1 MSRNLLDVTPSSIDS
16 PMAEA
21 EESKASFLWRNLLRG
36 LIWFAVIL
44 TAYILASEEISA
56 YQKEI
61 NAVGDRLPLLLAIFT
76 VSEVVFGIIPPEL
89 FMLIWQSKGVLS
101 EYVINLTYLTL
112 ISYAAGV
119 LGYYIGHFFSKT
131 AVYQKIHN
139 RYLKQ
144 YDSQLRRYGLYLV
157 LVGAITPV
165 PFSATCMLAGSVNT
179 PIDKFLLICISR
191 IIRFAGYGWAVW
203 AAPNYFT

>member
-1 MSRNLLDVTPSSIDS
+1 MI
-16 PMAEA
+16 EQ
-21 EESKASFLWRNLLRG
+21 EESKSSFLWKNLLRG

-44 TAYILASEEISA
+44 TAYILAAEEIEV
-56 YQKEI
+56 YEKEI
-61 NAVGDRLPLLLAIFT
+61 NAVGDRLPLLLSIFT

-101 EYVINLTYLTL
+101 EYIINLTYLTL
-112 ISYAAGV
+112 ISYAAGI
-119 LGYYIGHFFSKT
+119 LGYYIGKFFSKT
-131 AVYQKIHN
+131 PLYQRMHE

-144 YDSQLRRYGLYLV
+144 YDTKLQRYGYLV

-165 PFSATCMLAGSVNT
+165 PFSATCMLAGSVHT
-179 PIDKFLLICISR
+179 PINKFLLVCISR

>member
-1 MSRNLLDVTPSSIDS
+1 
-16 PMAEA
+16 MAEPE
-21 EESKASFLWRNLLRG
+21 EESRSSFLWRNLIRG

-44 TAYILASEEISA
+44 TAYILAAEELA
-56 YQKEI
+56 VYQKEI
-61 NAVGDRLPLLLAIFT
+61 NNVGDRLPLLLTIFT
-76 VSEVVFGIIPPEL
+76 ISEVVFGIIPPEL

-101 EYVINLTYLTL
+101 EYVINLSYLTL
-112 ISYAAGV
+112 ISYGAGII
-119 LGYYIGHFFSKT
+119 GYYIGHFFSKT
-131 AVYQKIHN
+131 PLYLQMHQ

-144 YDSQLRRYGLYLV
+144 YDQKLRTYGLYLV
-157 LVGAITPV
+157 LVGAVTPV

-203 AAPNYFT
+203 AAPGYFT

>member
-1 MSRNLLDVTPSSIDS
+1 MI
-16 PMAEA
+16 EQ
-21 EESKASFLWRNLLRG
+21 EESKSSFLWKNLFRG

-44 TAYILASEEISA
+44 TAYILAAEEIEV
-56 YQKEI
+56 YEKEI
-61 NAVGDRLPLLLAIFT
+61 NAVGDRLPLLLSIFT

-101 EYVINLTYLTL
+101 EYIINLTYLTL
-112 ISYAAGV
+112 ISYVAGV
-119 LGYYIGHFFSKT
+119 LGYYIGKFFSKT
-131 AVYQKIHN
+131 PLYQRIHK

-144 YDSQLRRYGLYLV
+144 YDTKLQRYGLYLV

-165 PFSATCMLAGSVNT
+165 PFSATCMLAGSVHT
-179 PIDKFLLICISR
+179 PINKFLLVCISR

>member
-1 MSRNLLDVTPSSIDS
+1 MS
-16 PMAEA
+16 EQ
-21 EESKASFLWRNLLRG
+21 EETKTSFLWRNLLKG

-44 TAYILASEEISA
+44 TAYILASEEISV
-56 YQKEI
+56 YEKEI

-112 ISYAAGV
+112 ISYAAGI

-131 AVYQKIHN
+131 KIYQRVYE
-139 RYLKQ
+139 RWLKQ
-144 YDSQLRRYGLYLV
+144 YDRQLRTYGLYLV

-179 PIDKFLLICISR
+179 PINKFLLICISR
-191 IIRFAGYGWAVW
+191 IIRFAAYGWAVW
-203 AAPNYFT
+203 AAPNYFA

>member
-1 MSRNLLDVTPSSIDS
+1 MQ
-16 PMAEA
+16 E
-21 EESKASFLWRNLLRG
+21 EESRSTFLWRNLIRG
-36 LIWFAVIL
+36 LVWFAVIL
-44 TAYILASEEISA
+44 TAYILAAEELA
-56 YQKEI
+56 VYEKEI
-61 NAVGDRLPLLLAIFT
+61 NSVGDRLPLLLSIFT
-76 VSEVVFGIIPPEL
+76 VSEIIFGIIPPEI

-101 EYVINLTYLTL
+101 EYVVNLTYLTF

-119 LGYYIGHFFSKT
+119 LGYYIGRYFSKT
-131 AVYQKIHN
+131 DFYKRIHE

-144 YDSQLRRYGLYLV
+144 YDQKLRRYGLYLV

-165 PFSATCMLAGSVNT
+165 PFSAMCMLAGSVHT

-203 AAPNYFT
+203 AAPNYFV

>member
-1 MSRNLLDVTPSSIDS
+1 MS
-16 PMAEA
+16 EQ
-21 EESKASFLWRNLLRG
+21 EETKSSFLWKNLVRG

-44 TAYILASEEISA
+44 TAYILAAEEISV

-61 NAVGDRLPLLLAIFT
+61 NEVGDRLPLLLGIFT
-76 VSEVVFGIIPPEL
+76 VSEIVFGIIPPEL
-89 FMLIWQSKGVLS
+89 FMLIWQSKGVVS

-119 LGYYIGHFFSKT
+119 IGYYIGRYFSKT
-131 AVYQKIHN
+131 PVYQRVHE

-144 YDSQLRRYGLYLV
+144 YDRQLRTYGLYLV
-157 LVGAITPV
+157 LVGAVTPV